1 MKKNAA
7 DIFLTLFMI
16 AIPLVVLGAATLY
29 VFKSYE
35 SQKALILK
43 EFRELGEFD
52 AVQAEKTAAEKL
64 GVSLPIVPASEKPEE
79 INKEIEKKLAE
90 LVREQFQTRQ
100 YSDKILEITKKFAP
114 VKKGVKVEF
123 LLNRPNNSSIKGTF
137 EGTEGVF
144 VIVDEKKY
152 RVSDIMDE
160 FRYLFDADIAD
171 KISRDKVYEFEKD
184 YKEKK
189 KKI

>member
-90 LVREQFQTRQ
+90 LVREHGRLLLRH
-100 YSDKILEITKKFAP
+100 SD
-114 VKKGVKVEF
+114 
-123 LLNRPNNSSIKGTF
+123 
-137 EGTEGVF
+137 
-144 VIVDEKKY
+144 
-152 RVSDIMDE
+152 
-160 FRYLFDADIAD
+160 
-171 KISRDKVYEFEKD
+171 
-184 YKEKK
+184 
-189 KKI
+189 